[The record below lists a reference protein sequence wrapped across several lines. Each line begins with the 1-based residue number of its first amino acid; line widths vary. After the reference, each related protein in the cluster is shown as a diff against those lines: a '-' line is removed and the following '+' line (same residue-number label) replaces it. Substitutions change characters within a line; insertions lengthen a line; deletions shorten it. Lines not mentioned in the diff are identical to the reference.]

1 MSTPQYD
8 WLAHHA
14 SYAPDSL
21 AQHDLHSD
29 RRFSYRQ
36 MHQRVEAL
44 AGWLRREAKVAVGDR
59 VATLCHNS
67 SDNNEILFSAP
78 RTGAIHLPLN
88 WRLTVPELEFILR
101 DAEPRVLI
109 HSEEFTDRALELQ
122 RRCAIPTLLCRNDG
136 KPSGYEQAIAAN
148 IPLREPARP
157 RLEDVWVLMYTSGT
171 TGKPKGAQLTY
182 QAHLFNCV
190 NATMKTQLTS
200 NSVGLTYLPQF
211 HVGGICLYAIPL
223 LHLGGSVRVMRQFDP
238 LIAFEQ
244 LSRPEHGITHTF
256 GVPTNFLLISQLPG
270 FESARFDHLVSVG
283 IGGAPSPLALLETWA
298 KHGVLFQ
305 HGWGMTE
312 TCTIGTMLSR
322 ERALDKIG
330 SAGQAVLHGEL
341 KIVDSQGH
349 ELPAGQTGEL
359 LMKGPTITPGY
370 WRRPEVNAR
379 ALADGW
385 LRTGDAAYVDQEGF
399 YFIVDRYK
407 DMYISGGE
415 NVYPAE
421 VEDVLYRLDGIAETA
436 VIGVPDERWGEVGRA
451 FVVLKADAKLDEAT
465 ILDHCTDN
473 LARYKVPRTIRFV
486 KELPHNATGKVT
498 KHELP
503 RD

>member
-8 WLAHHA
+8 WIAHHA

-21 AQHDLHSD
+21 AQHDLHSG
-29 RRFSYRQ
+29 RRFTYRQ
-36 MHQRVEAL
+36 MHERVQAL
-44 AGWLRREAKVAVGDR
+44 AGWLQTDAAVAPGDR

-67 SDNNEILFSAP
+67 TDNNEILLSAP

-109 HSEEFTDRALELQ
+109 HSDEFTEQAFELQ
-122 RRCAIPTLLCRNDG
+122 RRCNIPLLLARKDG
-136 KPSGYEQAIAAN
+136 SPSAYEAAIAAKR
-148 IPLREPARP
+148 PLRQPARP
-157 RLEDVWVLMYTSGT
+157 KLEDVWVLMYTSGT

-182 QAHLFNCV
+182 QAHLFNCI

-223 LHLGGSVRVMRQFDP
+223 FHLGGSVRVMRQFDP
-238 LIAFEQ
+238 QMAFEQ
-244 LSRPEHGITHTF
+244 LSRPEEGITHTF

-283 IGGAPSPLALLETWA
+283 IGGAPSPLSLLETWA
-298 KHGVLFQ
+298 QHGVLFQ

-341 KIVDSQGH
+341 KIIDVEGR
-349 ELPAGQTGEL
+349 ELPPGQTGEL

-370 WRRPEVNAR
+370 WRRPEVNAK
-379 ALADGW
+379 ALEGGW
-385 LRTGDAAYVDQEGF
+385 LRTGDAAYVDEEGF

-421 VEDVLYRLDGIAETA
+421 VEDVLYRLEGIAEAA
-436 VIGVPDERWGEVGRA
+436 VIGVADERWGEVGRA
-451 FVVLKADAKLDEAT
+451 FIVLKPDALLDEAA
-465 ILDHCTDN
+465 ILAHCSAN
-473 LARYKVPRTIRFV
+473 LARYKVPRTVRFM